1 MGTSYYYNKI
11 PNNVN
16 NYNKVIYSDFYNGF
30 IDVAYRKNT
39 CTGSYDDRGYLLIPK
54 EYNIE
59 IE

>member
-30 IDVAYRKNT
+30 IDVLAHMMIEAISLSQKNT
-39 CTGSYDDRGYLLIPK
+39 I
-54 EYNIE
+54 
-59 IE
+59 